1 MLPVRVGV
9 FRGVLARSLRAAWWR
24 RPLRDPLCPNPCLR
38 ARPMPL
44 NRQTAVRALLAALF
58 AWPFVSP
65 GPQPRGP
72 ALEVTPAPPGDADPC
87 AGHGGAT
94 RLLPLGKWTRLRV
107 AAGWACGGGSTF
119 PLREGVRLFAGGL
132 LGDAKVRAA
141 HRLLLSPVPLAF
153 SPLFDV
159 EVSAEALC
167 QAEAAAAWTAGD
179 HTAEPS
185 DVSGDAGVAGIAAAL
200 CGPYAGR
207 TPPPDWPFE
216 GSGGV
221 LSLRRRCGAD
231 VDDTLAA
238 VLGVPGFA
246 APNAT
251 ELPCSIPM
259 PYDAVVAHL
268 TANLA
273 ALMDTEHPLP
283 PGTARLHHPGPT
295 RDAILRQVPVP
306 ATDPTVLILHE
317 HGRELADAAGARD
330 AAGIRTALFA
340 GQPRNLPGV
349 LTAYNVVVSPNGL
362 MQAVGPALQ
371 RERARNEGDRPMPSD
386 PARAYEQLLE
396 DLYEPEPPTTTKL
409 RAQRMAQHIENS
421 LGGPDA
427 ATALRQRSPLV
438 RHEHYWPV
446 YAGKNLTEVP
456 YADPG
461 RGSVFYVT
469 QLVMPVEG
477 VDLSEQHAAVMDWD
491 RNRTTGGQA
500 PLLPVFDEVFLVV
513 PAADNYYWFST
524 DFVGR
529 TAPLRGYLADHPRA
543 VVHVAPHFHRRWTSD
558 DAPGFVKEWL
568 RWLGIQERLVTGRVA
583 ARIAH
588 ALDNHIPGPRTHPL
602 QLLALRSAMRSIAPE
617 AFIAADREDR
627 TRRVLVV
634 DRSNATARGQNPHDR
649 AHLLRELASRGLEAV
664 LFTGSEP
671 LPEAFFKW
679 ASVGA
684 AVGPHGSGFTNALAL
699 HPGSTLAEL
708 VPAGHASLGWYYM
721 QLAHLGGLRYHHVL
735 VPGDL
740 SSAVKGGVEE
750 LLWALCGDHAGR
762 LGGCNSTAP
771 PADGLNGLVPRNE
784 GVGPKVET
792 CLPDI
797 SVARHRLQASE
808 PIHALRPLP
817 GANLTLAT
825 RNGTAAGLVPW
836 ISLETALPLSEVRGI
851 TLLFATAGFR
861 PDLVSRL
868 PFHRGLIRALE
879 RRRLLPVAVPIGLL
893 GPYAYQR
900 FDDSCGNED
909 LHAAVA
915 SLAAVLD
922 AVGKAGGDARAP
934 VTSFGLSSGSTFT
947 GIAAAR
953 VRLAGSLVQLDMP
966 EAVVGHLVEGG
977 EGRVQ
982 RDGECARVLAGVM
995 RDAVG
1000 GGKVV
1005 PGERLPREDE
1015 VPDVLRPEVLP
1026 AFWMLGSEANFAD
1039 FKAIRHLRKNL
1050 SDAGVPRDRVVSEAW
1065 MPSPLCPGTLA
1076 DEAPWLLSRAA
1087 SAAIVDTWHSMG
1099 LLVAGPEMDAALR
1112 TLGPACYNAT
1122 PTADDCCTCPDGAAA
1137 LHARTSWI
1145 SQEPGG
1151 HLEDLVELFYR
1162 HAKGMLV
1169 FAQPGVPG
1177 KPLFF
1182 AGGGDPE
1189 FPAGSAARVLVE
1201 PRLDRLFAVLGDPKA
1216 DAGLRGDPAAEE
1228 TCRAAWEAWR
1238 EMRWWLKM
1246 RVRTSAGMHEYTR
1259 GERFGEMAEWLAMW
1273 TERARAEGKAGRV
1286 GRKSL

>member
-1 MLPVRVGV
+1 MRLNRRRVVRVLV
-9 FRGVLARSLRAAWWR
+9 A
-24 RPLRDPLCPNPCLR
+24 
-38 ARPMPL
+38 
-44 NRQTAVRALLAALF
+44 ALLAA
-58 AWPFVSP
+58 AFVSP
-65 GPQPRGP
+65 RTPSGGVS
-72 ALEVTPAPPGDADPC
+72 APAPPEREADPC
-87 AGHGGAT
+87 AGRGDAT
-94 RLLPLGKWTRLRV
+94 RLLPLSAWTRLQI
-107 AAGWACGGGSTF
+107 AAGWECGSASTF

-141 HRLLLSPVPLAF
+141 HGLLLSQVPLAF
-153 SPLFDV
+153 STVFDADVSV
-159 EVSAEALC
+159 EAVC
-167 QAEAAAAWTAGD
+167 KAEAAAAWVTGD
-179 HTAEPS
+179 HNGDPHH
-185 DVSGDAGVAGIAAAL
+185 VSGDAGVAGIAAAL

-207 TPPPDWPFE
+207 TPPSDWPFE

-231 VDDTLAA
+231 VDDTLAG

-251 ELPCSIPM
+251 ELPCGVPM

-273 ALMDTEHPLP
+273 ALMDTKHPLP

-317 HGRELADAAGARD
+317 HGRELAAAAGAGD

-371 RERARNEGDRPMPSD
+371 RERARNGGDRPMPSD

-396 DLYEPEPPTTTKL
+396 DLYEPEPPATAKL

-500 PLLPVFDEVFLVV
+500 PRLPVFDEVFLVV

-524 DFVGR
+524 DFIGR

-568 RWLGIQERLVTGRVA
+568 RWLGIQDRLVTGRVA

-588 ALDNHIPGPRTHPL
+588 AIDNHIPGPRTHPL

-617 AFIAADREDR
+617 AFTAADREDC

-671 LPEAFFKW
+671 LPEALFKW

-684 AVGPHGSGFTNALAL
+684 AVGPHSSAFTNALAMQ
-699 HPGSTLAEL
+699 PGSTLAEM
-708 VPAGHASLGWYYM
+708 VPAGHASQGWYYI
-721 QLAHLGGLRYHHVL
+721 QLAHLGRLRYHHVL

-740 SSAVKGGVEE
+740 STGIREGVEE
-750 LLWALCGDHAGR
+750 LVWALCGDHGGR
-762 LGGCNSTAP
+762 LAGCNSTAP
-771 PADGLNGLVPRNE
+771 PADVLNGLVARKPGAGPR
-784 GVGPKVET
+784 VET
-792 CLPDI
+792 WLPDI
-797 SVARHRLQASE
+797 AVAKPRLEVSE
-808 PIHALRPLP
+808 PTDALRPLP

-825 RNGTAAGLVPW
+825 RNGTVTNLVPW
-836 ISLETALPLSEVRGI
+836 ISFDSVLPISKVRGI
-851 TLLFATAGFR
+851 TLLFATGGFH

-879 RRRLLPVAVPIGLL
+879 RRGLLPVAVPIGLT
-893 GPYAYQR
+893 GRYDWQNV
-900 FDDSCGNED
+900 DDYCGNED
-909 LHAAVA
+909 LLATVGVLALVLNAVE
-915 SLAAVLD
+915 
-922 AVGKAGGDARAP
+922 KAGGDPRVPA
-934 VTSFGLSSGSTFT
+934 TTFGLSSGSTFT
-947 GIAAAR
+947 GIVATR
-953 VRLAGSLVQLDMP
+953 VRLAGSLVQLNVP
-966 EAVVGHLVEGG
+966 EAVLDHLAEGG
-977 EGRVQ
+977 KGRIR
-982 RDGECARVLAGVM
+982 RDAACGRMLAGVM
-995 RDAVG
+995 KNAVEG
-1000 GGKVV
+1000 GVVV
-1005 PGERLPREDE
+1005 PRQRFPPEDE
-1015 VPDVLRPEVLP
+1015 VPGVLRPEVVP
-1026 AFWMLGSEANFAD
+1026 PFWMLGSEINYVD
-1039 FKAIRHLRKNL
+1039 GRGIRHFRKNL
-1050 SDAGVPRDRVVSEAW
+1050 SEAGVPRERLVTEAW
-1065 MPSPLCPGTLA
+1065 LPSTLCPGTLA

-1087 SAAIVDTWHSMG
+1087 SAAIVDLWHSMG
-1099 LLVAGPEMDAALR
+1099 FLVASAEMDAALR
-1112 TLGPACYNAT
+1112 TLRPTCGNASMD
-1122 PTADDCCTCPDGAAA
+1122 ADECCTCPGGVRA
-1137 LHARTSWI
+1137 LHARIKWVSRYL
-1145 SQEPGG
+1145 Q
-1151 HLEDLVELFYR
+1151 DYQDVFYKQ
-1162 HAKGMLV
+1162 AEAMLV

-1177 KPLFF
+1177 KPLLF
-1182 AGGGDPE
+1182 AGGEDPE
-1189 FPAGSAARVLVE
+1189 FPTGSVPRVLAD
-1201 PRLDRLFAVLGDPKA
+1201 PRTGKRCAVVGNATA
-1216 DAGLRGDPAAEE
+1216 DALLRRDPQAQEA
-1228 TCRAAWEAWR
+1228 CRGVRDHWHHI
-1238 EMRWWLKM
+1238 RWWLKM
-1246 RVRTSAGMHEYTR
+1246 RVQTAAGVHQYTR
-1259 GERFGEMAEWLAMW
+1259 GERFEEMAEWLAMW
-1273 TERARAEGKAGRV
+1273 TERVRAEGSTAKV
-1286 GRKSL
+1286 QEK